1 MTKLRSKGLMGAVL
15 VAVLMAG
22 SLRGLEASADSAV
35 VWETRSAAAES
46 SVTGRQGWVGFWG
59 CAGCVA
65 GGLVAS
71 TVSGGVAAL
80 ALIGCGVWCGLTFA
94 DEF

>member
-1 MTKLRSKGLMGAVL
+1 MMTKLRNKGLTGAVL

-22 SLRGLEASADSAV
+22 SLRGLEAGGDNAA
-35 VWETRSAAAES
+35 VWETRSPAES
-46 SVTGRQGWVGFWG
+46 NVTGAQGWTGFWG
-59 CAGCVA
+59 CVGCVA

-71 TVSGGVAAL
+71 TVSGGAAAL

-94 DEF
+94 DDS

>member
-35 VWETRSAAAES
+35 VWERARRRRSRA
-46 SVTGRQGWVGFWG
+46 
-59 CAGCVA
+59 
-65 GGLVAS
+65 
-71 TVSGGVAAL
+71 
-80 ALIGCGVWCGLTFA
+80 
-94 DEF
+94 